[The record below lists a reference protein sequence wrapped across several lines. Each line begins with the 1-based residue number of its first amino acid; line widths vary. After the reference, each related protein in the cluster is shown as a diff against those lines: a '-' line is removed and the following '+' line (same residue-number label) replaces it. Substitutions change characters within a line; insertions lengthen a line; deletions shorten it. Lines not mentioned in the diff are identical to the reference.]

1 MYSEETQKKQRE
13 YDAIVEPEK
22 QQSAYDPLYQAAVKK
37 YADRDEFSYNADEDP
52 LFAQYKDSYTKQG
65 RLAMEDTIGK
75 ASSMTGGYGNSFAQQ
90 AGQQT
95 FNGYMSALND
105 KIPEL
110 YQLAAANYDR
120 KVSGML
126 NDISVLGGAVDRD
139 DARYQTALNNYYQ
152 KKNLVGNELS
162 RLQSSDLST
171 AAAQAAAPS
180 MSYEDIEMYAEKVA
194 PLITGDGVED
204 AVWNYLIP
212 YGDAGLISDEQASAI
227 VSRAGTI
234 ANEQKKAAE
243 NAKKEAEETAKSQKQ
258 ASIDNI
264 AGWEHS
270 GTKWEV
276 SDYGG
281 DNIFGGIDRDAE
293 LIDPKTRKKVKVEN
307 LFWSLKG
314 KIGWSAAHKKIMELQ
329 EELGF

>member
-180 MSYEDIEMYAEKVA
+180 MSYEDLETYAEQAAEYIVA
-194 PLITGDGVED
+194 DGNED
-204 AVWNYLIP
+204 AAWNFV
-212 YGDAGLISDEQASAI
+212 GDLGIVGLISEEQAGAI
-227 VSRAGTI
+227 ISRAVAI
-234 ANEQKKAAE
+234 ANDQKKEMKQAE
-243 NAKKEAEETAKSQKQ
+243 KQAEESAQSAKS
-258 ASIDNI
+258 AS
-264 AGWEHS
+264 S
-270 GTKWEV
+270 GRIV
-276 SDYGG
+276 G
-281 DNIFGGIDRDAE
+281 N
-293 LIDPKTRKKVKVEN
+293 PV
-307 LFWSLKG
+307 
-314 KIGWSAAHKKIMELQ
+314 AHRKIMEL
-329 EELGF
+329 LGF